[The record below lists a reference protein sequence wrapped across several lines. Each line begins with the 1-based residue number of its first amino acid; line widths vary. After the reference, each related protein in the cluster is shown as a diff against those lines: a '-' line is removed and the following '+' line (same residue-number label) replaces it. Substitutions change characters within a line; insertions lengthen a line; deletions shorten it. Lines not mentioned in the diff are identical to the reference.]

1 MSDEDADRDGAALLA
16 AVDGVT
22 VLPYSPD
29 RPEVACAGDVL
40 VAPYHRARR
49 AISVL
54 QRHPEIRHVQLLSSG
69 RDRWTPHLRPG
80 VSLGTASGAH
90 AGPVS
95 EWVLSAVLLLL
106 RRWPELLR
114 HQAAERW
121 AHDTGAADTLSGKH
135 APAAKLAAF
144 DAGVTLVGRTARQG
158 VRAVAD
164 VPELL
169 AGHQVVVIAAPLTE
183 DTRGLV
189 DARFLAGLPDNAI
202 VVNGGRGA
210 IVDTAALLAEVRS
223 GRLRAVV
230 DVTDPEPLPATVEE
244 LEGRAEASNL
254 VGIYAALAGQSKA
267 DVLAEFGGQ
276 GFGAFKPALA
286 DVAVQYLA
294 PISDEYRRLISDK
307 AEIDRILTKG
317 AERARAVAQPVV
329 EETKKI
335 IGFWG

>member
-114 HQAAERW
+114 HQAAERG

-135 APAAKLAAF
+135 ALVIGAGAIGTATAAKLAAF

-230 DVTDPEPLPATVEE
+230 DVTDPEPLPP
-244 LEGRAEASNL
+244 GH
-254 VGIYAALAGQSKA
+254 
-267 DVLAEFGGQ
+267 
-276 GFGAFKPALA
+276 PAWQWLT
-286 DVAVQYLA
+286 
-294 PISDEYRRLISDK
+294 ISPHV
-307 AEIDRILTKG
+307 
-317 AERARAVAQPVV
+317 ARAVPGVAAACYREAV
-329 EETKKI
+329 ETIRHLRENSVSESACQARGTARVR
-335 IGFWG
+335 